1 MGILGWVTLNKCTDN
16 IGCFLFIAIP
26 LLPGALLRLEG
37 VASVVTSLLFWFLLG
52 SLIGFLVYKFK
63 KSWLSVVQGK
73 ILKKNE
79 SFIRYNYYN
88 T

>member
-1 MGILGWVTLNKCTDN
+1 MGKNKLLIWILGFGIILSLFMGILGWVTLNKCTDN

-63 KSWLSVVQGK
+63 KS
-73 ILKKNE
+73 
-79 SFIRYNYYN
+79 
-88 T
+88 